1 MEENNGQITILNVKE
16 LNFELNKDV
25 DLEKLKGSR
34 LKIGFL
40 SGLGYKEDSDDIKFN
55 VGFRVLYDENSPL
68 ITYGL
73 SFDVE
78 LKGFSEMSHREADVR
93 MNPVVERLLAYCYA
107 FLGGAM
113 MKHTDGTGLKRF
125 YLPILKASEMMPL
138 LVVEELRD

>member
-1 MEENNGQITILNVKE
+1 MEENNGQITILNVEE
-16 LNFELNKDV
+16 LKFELNKNV

-34 LKIGFL
+34 LRIGFL
-40 SGLGYKEDSDDIKFN
+40 SGLGYKEGSDVVKFN
-55 VGFRVLYDENSPL
+55 VGFRVLYDEKSPL

-73 SFDVE
+73 SFDAE

-93 MNPVVERLLAYCYA
+93 MNPVVEQLLAYCYA

-113 MKHTDGTGLKRF
+113 MKHTDNTGLKRF

-138 LVVEELRD
+138 LVVEELKN